1 MMCKT
6 DMPAIEPGGLVR
18 GHQAHRR
25 RQHGPDAS
33 RRHWSTS
40 AGQWNDSRVYDV
52 DDNGMVD
59 VVDIQRFTAA
69 WGWIS
74 PG

>member
-18 GHQAHRR
+18 GSQAHR
-25 RQHGPDAS
+25 

-40 AGQWNDSRVYDV
+40 TGQCNDSRAYDT

-59 VVDIQRFTAA
+59 VVDIQRFAAA